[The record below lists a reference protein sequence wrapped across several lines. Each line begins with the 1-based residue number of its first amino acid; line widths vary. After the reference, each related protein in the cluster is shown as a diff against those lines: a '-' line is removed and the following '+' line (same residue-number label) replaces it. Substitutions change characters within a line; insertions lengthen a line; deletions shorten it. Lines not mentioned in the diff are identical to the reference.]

1 MVDIHHKMM
10 YNLITKY
17 TKGVKNM
24 KTQNKKAHQAL
35 KMEILVCDETDVVR
49 TSGGVVLSDFS
60 VEDKSLTKFAD
71 EKFTQTWY

>member
-1 MVDIHHKMM
+1 MM
-10 YNLITKY
+10 YNHTAKY

-24 KTQNKKAHQAL
+24 KQQSKKAHQAL
-35 KMEILVCDETDVVR
+35 RMEVVVCNELDVVR
-49 TSGGVVLSDFS
+49 TSGVAVSDFS

>member
-10 YNLITKY
+10 YNLTTIY

-49 TSGGVVLSDFS
+49 TSGGVALSDFS
-60 VEDKSLTKFAD
+60 VEDKSLTKFAN

>member
-1 MVDIHHKMM
+1 MM
-10 YNLITKY
+10 YNHTAKY

-24 KTQNKKAHQAL
+24 KQQSKKAHQAL
-35 KMEILVCDETDVVR
+35 RMEVVVCNESDVVR
-49 TSGGVVLSDFS
+49 TSGVAVSDFS

>member
-10 YNLITKY
+10 YNLNTKY

-60 VEDKSLTKFAD
+60 VEDKSLTKFAN

>member
-1 MVDIHHKMM
+1 
-10 YNLITKY
+10 
-17 TKGVKNM
+17 M

-49 TSGGVVLSDFS
+49 TSVGALSLNNFS
-60 VEDKSLTKFAD
+60 AEDKSLTKFAD

>member
-1 MVDIHHKMM
+1 MM
-10 YNLITKY
+10 YNHTAKY

-24 KTQNKKAHQAL
+24 KQQSKKAHQAL
-35 KMEILVCDETDVVR
+35 RMEVVVCNESDVVR
-49 TSGGVVLSDFS
+49 TSTGVMSLNDFS

>member
-1 MVDIHHKMM
+1 
-10 YNLITKY
+10 
-17 TKGVKNM
+17 M

-49 TSGGVVLSDFS
+49 TSGGVALSDFS
-60 VEDKSLTKFAD
+60 VEDKSLTKFAN